1 VLTAFVFGLAL
12 ALAIGPISLL
22 ILHFGVTGGARAGVL
37 AALGSTLAD
46 FAYAVTAF
54 SAGTMLAPV
63 LLEYQRPLRL
73 AAGLALLLIGI
84 GIVRGGVS
92 VLRSGT
98 APTHAGV
105 LDGHPFLIALT
116 LTSLNPMTILGF
128 AAFATRLPPTSSW
141 LDGIAHATA
150 VVAGTFLVASGI
162 GVAGGLVA
170 RWITTPRVLG
180 TVNIVAGILI
190 IGFAGTTALG

>member
-22 ILHFGVTGGARAGVL
+22 ILHFGVTRGARAGVL
-37 AALGSTLAD
+37 AACGSTVAD

-63 LLEYQRPLRL
+63 ILEYQRSLRF
-73 AAGLALLLIGI
+73 AAGLALLLIGV
-84 GIVRGGVS
+84 GIVRGGIG
-92 VLRSGT
+92 VLRTGVS
-98 APTHAGV
+98 PTRAGV
-105 LDGHPFLIALT
+105 VDGHPFVVALT
-116 LTSLNPMTILGF
+116 LTVLNPMTILGF

-141 LDGIAHATA
+141 LDGMAHAVA

-162 GVAGGLVA
+162 GLAGGFVA

-180 TVNIVAGILI
+180 SLNVAAGILI